1 MKKILTIILVILPFS
16 AFSINQEEASAI
28 SSIIQ
33 CKNIID
39 KKKKI
44 NCFEDNIENL
54 ENIFPIATLDEKERM
69 VEITKIEKEKN
80 EETFG
85 VLQNIN
91 PEIKNSNRSLE
102 FIKSVIT
109 DNDWVNYGKLLIELE
124 NGQVWK
130 QVDSSPYRGPKDL
143 KGKPIII
150 NSASL
155 GSFLLKIDGVGG
167 KYRVRREK

>member
-1 MKKILTIILVILPFS
+1 MSVEEYFNLYKKCVDIESIQFS
-16 AFSINQEEASAI
+16 LEDFKRFQKS
-28 SSIIQ
+28 
-33 CKNIID
+33 KNI
-39 KKKKI
+39 
-44 NCFEDNIENL
+44 
-54 ENIFPIATLDEKERM
+54 
-69 VEITKIEKEKN
+69 KIEKEKN

-85 VLQNIN
+85 VLQNVN

>member
-1 MKKILTIILVILPFS
+1 
-16 AFSINQEEASAI
+16 
-28 SSIIQ
+28 
-33 CKNIID
+33 
-39 KKKKI
+39 
-44 NCFEDNIENL
+44 
-54 ENIFPIATLDEKERM
+54 M

-85 VLQNIN
+85 VLQNVN
-91 PEIKNSNRSLE
+91 PEIKNSNKSLE

>member
-1 MKKILTIILVILPFS
+1 MSAKEYFNLYKKCVDSESIQFS
-16 AFSINQEEASAI
+16 LEDFKRFQKSR
-28 SSIIQ
+28 
-33 CKNIID
+33 NI
-39 KKKKI
+39 
-44 NCFEDNIENL
+44 
-54 ENIFPIATLDEKERM
+54 
-69 VEITKIEKEKN
+69 KIEKEKN

-85 VLQNIN
+85 VLQNVN
-91 PEIKNSNRSLE
+91 PEIKNSNKSLE

-109 DNDWVNYGKLLIELE
+109 DNDWVNYGKILIELE